1 MIETCART
9 YTAEERAAL
18 TGRWAWGGGD
28 GGATFDR
35 LDCSGGQVVHVL
47 KMSPIDQLLRI

>member
-1 MIETCART
+1 MIETCVRT
-9 YTAEERAAL
+9 YAADERAAL
-18 TGRWAWGGGD
+18 TGRWAWGGGA

-35 LDCSGGQVVHVL
+35 LDSSGGLVVHVL